1 MMALDPILGQLLQS
15 LRDGGSKPTYEMDLG
30 EARALGE
37 AMAPLAFT
45 TADEMKSVRDI
56 TVGQLPIRV
65 YVPPEAGEVLTLFF
79 HGGGFVLGSI
89 ASYDRLVRRFATL
102 TKSVVASV
110 GYRLAPEHPFPAA
123 AEDALSALAWAQEAL
138 SDGFGL
144 DLRRLAVAG
153 DSAGGNLAAVVA
165 LEARNRA
172 IDLVGQLLAYP
183 ATDSNVD
190 TPSMHRFAT
199 GYFLERQEVIWFG
212 EQYYQDEHALEDW
225 RARPVLEDATGVGP
239 AIIALAGYDPLRD
252 FGVQYGEHL
261 RAGGVRVSV
270 RDYETLVH
278 GFLSLGDI
286 VPAVREA
293 TTDLFQRF
301 AQLLSTGELPNG

>member
-1 MMALDPILGQLLQS
+1 MALDPVLGQLLQS
-15 LRDGGSKPTYEMDLG
+15 LRDGGSKPAYEMELG

-45 TADEMKSVRDI
+45 TVEEMESVRD
-56 TVGQLPIRV
+56 VMAGQLPIRI
-65 YVPPEAGEVLTLFF
+65 YVPPEAGDVLTLFF

-89 ASYDRLVRRFATL
+89 ASYDRLVRRFAKL
-102 TKSVVASV
+102 TRSVVASV
-110 GYRLAPEHPFPAA
+110 DYRLAPEHPFPAA
-123 AEDALSALAWAQEAL
+123 AEDALSALTWAQKAT
-138 SDGFGL
+138 SDVLGAEVA
-144 DLRRLAVAG
+144 RLAVAG

-165 LEARNRA
+165 LEARNRK
-172 IDLVGQLLAYP
+172 IDLAGQLLAYP
-183 ATDSNVD
+183 ATDINVD
-190 TPSMHRFAT
+190 TPSMHKFAA

-212 EQYYQDEHALEDW
+212 EQYYRSEGALEDW
-225 RARPVLEDATGVGP
+225 RARPVLADPTGVGA

-252 FGVQYGEHL
+252 FGLQYGEHL
-261 RAGGVRVSV
+261 GASGVPVSI

-301 AQLLSTGELPNG
+301 GQLLANGVLPNG